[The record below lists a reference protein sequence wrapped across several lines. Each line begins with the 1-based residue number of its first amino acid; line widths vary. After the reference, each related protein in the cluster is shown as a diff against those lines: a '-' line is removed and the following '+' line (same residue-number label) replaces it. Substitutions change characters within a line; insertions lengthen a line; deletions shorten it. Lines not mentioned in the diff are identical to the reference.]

1 MHSHCKR
8 MRRLA
13 WPRAKRLS
21 GESGSA
27 VAEFVMVV
35 SLLTFLTL
43 MVMQLALALHIRNTV
58 LDAAAEGARYAT
70 LADSS
75 LPAGA
80 QRTRDLI
87 TTAIGATYATDV
99 VAQHGVSAG
108 YPTVEVRV
116 TAPLPLMGLL
126 GAPRGLEVV
135 ARAAVE
141 TLE

>member
-1 MHSHCKR
+1 MYARRKR
-8 MRRLA
+8 MLRLDSMRDEA
-13 WPRAKRLS
+13 
-21 GESGSA
+21 GSA

-58 LDAAAEGARYAT
+58 LDAAAEGARFAT

-87 TTAIGATYATDV
+87 TTAVGATYASDV
-99 VAQHGVSAG
+99 VARYGESAG
-108 YPTVEVRV
+108 YPSVEVRV
-116 TAPLPLMGLL
+116 IAPLPLMGLL
-126 GAPRGLEVV
+126 GAPRGLEVI
-135 ARAAVE
+135 AHAAVE
-141 TLE
+141 SLE

>member
-1 MHSHCKR
+1 MYKRCKR
-8 MRRLA
+8 MLRLDSLRDEA
-13 WPRAKRLS
+13 
-21 GESGSA
+21 GSA

-58 LDAAAEGARYAT
+58 LDAAAEGARFAT

-87 TTAIGATYATDV
+87 TTAIGATYASDV
-99 VAQHGVSAG
+99 VARYGVSAG
-108 YPTVEVRV
+108 YPSVEVRV
-116 TAPLPLMGLL
+116 IAPLPLMGLL

-135 ARAAVE
+135 AHAAVE

>member
-1 MHSHCKR
+1 MDELGQR
-8 MRRLA
+8 MRRLDTL
-13 WPRAKRLS
+13 RRHVRR
-21 GESGSA
+21 GEAGSA

-87 TTAIGATYATDV
+87 TTAIGARYATDV
-99 VAQHGVSAG
+99 VARYGEGAG
-108 YPTVEVRV
+108 YPNVEVRV
-116 TAPLPLMGLL
+116 IAPLPLMGLL

-135 ARAAVE
+135 AHAAVE
-141 TLE
+141 SLD

>member
-1 MHSHCKR
+1 MHKVGKR
-8 MRRLA
+8 MHYLA
-13 WPRAKRLS
+13 WRCPQRLRD
-21 GESGSA
+21 EAGSA

-75 LPAGA
+75 LSAGA
-80 QRTRDLI
+80 ERTRDLI
-87 TTAIGATYATDV
+87 TTAIGASYATDV
-99 VAQHGVSAG
+99 VAQYGVSAG
-108 YPTVEVRV
+108 FPSVEVRV
-116 TAPLPLMGLL
+116 IAPLPLMGLL

-135 ARAAVE
+135 AHAAVE
-141 TLE
+141 SLE

>member
-1 MHSHCKR
+1 MHNR

-13 WPRAKRLS
+13 WLRLH
-21 GESGSA
+21 ELRDEAGSA

-80 QRTRDLI
+80 ARTRDLI

-99 VAQHGVSAG
+99 VARFGPRAD
-108 YPTVEVRV
+108 YPSVEVRV
-116 TAPLPLMGLL
+116 VAPLPLMGLL

-135 ARAAVE
+135 AHAAVE

>member
-1 MHSHCKR
+1 MYESCKR
-8 MRRLA
+8 MRHRTWLRLNTL
-13 WPRAKRLS
+13 R
-21 GESGSA
+21 GEAGSA

-58 LDAAAEGARYAT
+58 LDAAAEGARYAA

-99 VAQHGVSAG
+99 VVQYGEGAG

-116 TAPLPLMGLL
+116 VAPLPLMGLL
-126 GAPRGLEVV
+126 GAPRGLDVV
-135 ARAAVE
+135 AHAAVE
-141 TLE
+141 SLR

>member
-1 MHSHCKR
+1 MPKFGKR
-8 MRRLA
+8 IRRLA
-13 WPRAKRLS
+13 SLRRTTLRDEA
-21 GESGSA
+21 GSA

-58 LDAAAEGARYAT
+58 LDAAAEGARYAA

-99 VAQHGVSAG
+99 VVQYEVSAG

-116 TAPLPLMGLL
+116 VAPLPLMGLL
-126 GAPRGLEVV
+126 GVPRGLDVV
-135 ARAAVE
+135 AHAAVE
-141 TLE
+141 SLR

>member
-1 MHSHCKR
+1 

-13 WPRAKRLS
+13 WLRLHRLRD
-21 GESGSA
+21 EAGSA

-87 TTAIGATYATDV
+87 TTAIGASYATDV
-99 VAQHGVSAG
+99 VARRGPGAD
-108 YPTVEVRV
+108 YPSVEVRV
-116 TAPLPLMGLL
+116 VAPLPLMGLL

-135 ARAAVE
+135 AHAAVE

>member
-1 MHSHCKR
+1 MEQ
-8 MRRLA
+8 LA
-13 WPRAKRLS
+13 WPRRLDYRR
-21 GESGSA
+21 GEAGSV

-58 LDAAAEGARYAT
+58 LDAAAEGARFAT

-87 TTAIGATYATDV
+87 TTAVGASYATDV
-99 VAQHGVSAG
+99 MAHYGASAG
-108 YPTVEVRV
+108 HPTIEVRV
-116 TAPLPLMGLL
+116 IAPLPLMGLL
-126 GAPRGLEVV
+126 GAPRGLEVL
-135 ARAAVE
+135 AHAAVE
-141 TLE
+141 SLE

>member
-1 MHSHCKR
+1 MPKFDKR
-8 MRRLA
+8 MRR
-13 WPRAKRLS
+13 RASLRRTPLRD
-21 GESGSA
+21 EAGSA

-58 LDAAAEGARYAT
+58 LDAAAEGARYAA

-99 VAQHGVSAG
+99 VVQYGMSAG

-116 TAPLPLMGLL
+116 IAPLPLMGLL
-126 GAPRGLEVV
+126 GAPRGLDVV
-135 ARAAVE
+135 AHAAVE
-141 TLE
+141 SLQ

>member
-1 MHSHCKR
+1 

-13 WPRAKRLS
+13 WPRLDQFK
-21 GESGSA
+21 GEAGSA

-99 VAQHGVSAG
+99 VARYGVSAG
-108 YPTVEVRV
+108 HPTVEVRV
-116 TAPLPLMGLL
+116 IAPLPLMGLL
-126 GAPRGLEVV
+126 GAPRGLEVL
-135 ARAAVE
+135 AHAAVE
-141 TLE
+141 SLD

>member
-1 MHSHCKR
+1 MYQPCKR

-13 WPRAKRLS
+13 WLRPHRLS
-21 GESGSA
+21 GEVGSV

-58 LDAAAEGARYAT
+58 LDAAAEGARYAS
-70 LADSS
+70 LADSN

-87 TTAIGATYATDV
+87 TAAIGATFASDV

-116 TAPLPLMGLL
+116 IAPLPLMGLL

-135 ARAAVE
+135 AHAAVE

>member
-1 MHSHCKR
+1 MDELGQR
-8 MRRLA
+8 MRRLDSL
-13 WPRAKRLS
+13 RRRVRR
-21 GESGSA
+21 GEAGSA

-87 TTAIGATYATDV
+87 TTAIGARYAIDV
-99 VAQHGVSAG
+99 VARYGEGAG

-116 TAPLPLMGLL
+116 IAPLPLMGLL

-135 ARAAVE
+135 AHAAVE
-141 TLE
+141 SLD

>member
-1 MHSHCKR
+1 MDAVGKR
-8 MRRLA
+8 MRRVVKLRLA
-13 WPRAKRLS
+13 GRSREA
-21 GESGSA
+21 GSA

-58 LDAAAEGARYAT
+58 LDAAGEGARYAA

-87 TTAIGATYATDV
+87 TTAIGASYAADV
-99 VAQHGVSAG
+99 VAQNGMSAG

-116 TAPLPLMGLL
+116 ITPLPLMGLL
-126 GAPRGLEVV
+126 GASRGLEVV

-141 TLE
+141 SLD

>member
-1 MHSHCKR
+1 
-8 MRRLA
+8 MRHRNRL
-13 WPRAKRLS
+13 RLNTLR
-21 GESGSA
+21 GEAGSA

-58 LDAAAEGARYAT
+58 LDAAAEGARYAA

-87 TTAIGATYATDV
+87 TTAIGMTYATDV
-99 VAQHGVSAG
+99 VANYGVSSG
-108 YPTVEVRV
+108 YTTVEVRV
-116 TAPLPLMGLL
+116 VAPLPLMGLL

-135 ARAAVE
+135 AHAAVE
-141 TLE
+141 SLD

>member
-1 MHSHCKR
+1 MDWLSKR
-8 MRRLA
+8 MRRLDCSRDEA
-13 WPRAKRLS
+13 
-21 GESGSA
+21 GSA

-87 TTAIGATYATDV
+87 TTAIGAGYATDV
-99 VAQHGVSAG
+99 VARYGVGAG
-108 YPTVEVRV
+108 YPIVEVRV
-116 TAPLPLMGLL
+116 ITPLPLMGLL

-135 ARAAVE
+135 AHAAVE
-141 TLE
+141 SLR

>member
-1 MHSHCKR
+1 

-13 WPRAKRLS
+13 WLRLHTLRD
-21 GESGSA
+21 EAGSA

-58 LDAAAEGARYAT
+58 LDAAAEGARHAT

-80 QRTRDLI
+80 ARTRALI
-87 TTAIGATYATDV
+87 TTAIGSTYATDV
-99 VAQHGVSAG
+99 VARYGVSG
-108 YPTVEVRV
+108 DYPSVEVRV
-116 TAPLPLMGLL
+116 VAPLPLMGLL

-135 ARAAVE
+135 AHAAVE

>member
-1 MHSHCKR
+1 MRELSTR
-8 MRRLA
+8 MVRLVSRRTPSFRDEA
-13 WPRAKRLS
+13 
-21 GESGSA
+21 GSA

-87 TTAIGATYATDV
+87 TTAIGARYATDV
-99 VAQHGVSAG
+99 AARFGDSAG
-108 YPTVEVRV
+108 YPSVEVRV
-116 TAPLPLMGLL
+116 IAPLPLMGLL

-135 ARAAVE
+135 AHASVE
-141 TLE
+141 SLH

>member
-1 MHSHCKR
+1 

-13 WPRAKRLS
+13 WLRPHRLS
-21 GESGSA
+21 GEVGSV

-58 LDAAAEGARYAT
+58 LDAAAEGARYAS
-70 LADSS
+70 LADSN

-87 TTAIGATYATDV
+87 TAAIGATFASDV

-116 TAPLPLMGLL
+116 IAPLPLMGLL

-135 ARAAVE
+135 AHAAVE

>member
-1 MHSHCKR
+1 VHENGNR
-8 MRRLA
+8 MPRLA
-13 WPRAKRLS
+13 LLRRHAAI
-21 GESGSA
+21 EAGSA

-75 LPAGA
+75 LSAGA

-87 TTAIGATYATDV
+87 ETSIGAAYARDV
-99 VAQHGVSAG
+99 VAEPGVSAG
-108 YPTVEVRV
+108 YPIVEVRV
-116 TAPLPLMGLL
+116 IAPLPLMGLL

-135 ARAAVE
+135 AHAAVE
-141 TLE
+141 TLD

>member
-1 MHSHCKR
+1 MYPHCER
-8 MRRLA
+8 MLRLA
-13 WPRAKRLS
+13 RLRLHRQR
-21 GESGSA
+21 GEAGSV

-70 LADSS
+70 LADSN
-75 LPAGA
+75 LAAGA

-87 TTAIGATYATDV
+87 TTAIGASYASEVT
-99 VAQHGVSAG
+99 AQHGVSAG

-116 TAPLPLMGLL
+116 RAPLPLMGLL

>member
-1 MHSHCKR
+1 M
-8 MRRLA
+8 
-13 WPRAKRLS
+13 
-21 GESGSA
+21 
-27 VAEFVMVV
+27 AEFVMVV

-75 LPAGA
+75 LSAGA
-80 QRTRDLI
+80 ERTRDLI

-99 VAQHGVSAG
+99 VAQYGASAG
-108 YPTVEVRV
+108 FPSVEVRV
-116 TAPLPLMGLL
+116 IAPLPLMGLL

-135 ARAAVE
+135 AHAAVE
-141 TLE
+141 SLE

>member
-1 MHSHCKR
+1 MPKFGKR
-8 MRRLA
+8 MLRLA
-13 WPRAKRLS
+13 SLRRAAPR
-21 GESGSA
+21 GEAGSA

-58 LDAAAEGARYAT
+58 LDAAAEGARYAA

-99 VAQHGVSAG
+99 AVQYGVSAG

-116 TAPLPLMGLL
+116 VAPLPLMGLL
-126 GAPRGLEVV
+126 GAPRGLDVV
-135 ARAAVE
+135 AHAAVE
-141 TLE
+141 SLQ

>member
-1 MHSHCKR
+1 MPKFGKR
-8 MRRLA
+8 IRRLA
-13 WPRAKRLS
+13 SLRRTTLRDEA
-21 GESGSA
+21 GSA

-43 MVMQLALALHIRNTV
+43 MVMQLALALHIRNTI
-58 LDAAAEGARYAT
+58 LDAAAEGARYAA

-99 VAQHGVSAG
+99 VVQYGEGAG

-116 TAPLPLMGLL
+116 VAPLPLMGLL
-126 GAPRGLEVV
+126 GAPRGLDVV
-135 ARAAVE
+135 AHAAVE
-141 TLE
+141 SLR

>member
-1 MHSHCKR
+1 MHKR

-13 WPRAKRLS
+13 RLRLTTLRD
-21 GESGSA
+21 EAGSA

-99 VAQHGVSAG
+99 VAGSGPRAD
-108 YPTVEVRV
+108 YPSVEVRV
-116 TAPLPLMGLL
+116 VTPLPLMGLL

-135 ARAAVE
+135 AHAAVE
-141 TLE
+141 SLD

>member
-1 MHSHCKR
+1 MDAHCKR

-13 WPRAKRLS
+13 WLRPNRLG
-21 GESGSA
+21 GEAGSA

-58 LDAAAEGARYAT
+58 LDAAAEGARYAA

-75 LPAGA
+75 LTAGA

-87 TTAIGATYATDV
+87 TTAIGATYATEV
-99 VAQHGVSAG
+99 VVQRGVNAG